1 MRSLTSRYI
10 HSFLARIGRCTRC
23 MRQSLVATLT
33 MWAIF
38 AVAMMAWPG
47 VLVAYVFGATAVA
60 LTGLWAL
67 HIAVYAAR
75 AMAEVRI
82 GGRIFSASPSIAD
95 NVDIDIDVDVA
106 GRRQALATLFR
117 LAGAGVAASVPV
129 LFLPSDASAFCGQC
143 TKNADCGVGWVCR
156 NTAPVNSGRVCNE
169 CVRA

>member
-95 NVDIDIDVDVA
+95 NVDVDVA